1 MDKIEIINSK
11 ELINYESA
19 IILMQSRIKEILSNN
34 KKELIWFLEHDNVY
48 TQGTSSKENEII
60 KSNNI
65 SVFSFL
71 ASSETMIDFI
81 S

>member
-34 KKELIWFLEHDNVY
+34 KKELIWFLEHDNIY
-48 TQGTSSKENEII
+48 TQGTSSKEN
-60 KSNNI
+60 
-65 SVFSFL
+65 
-71 ASSETMIDFI
+71 
-81 S
+81 